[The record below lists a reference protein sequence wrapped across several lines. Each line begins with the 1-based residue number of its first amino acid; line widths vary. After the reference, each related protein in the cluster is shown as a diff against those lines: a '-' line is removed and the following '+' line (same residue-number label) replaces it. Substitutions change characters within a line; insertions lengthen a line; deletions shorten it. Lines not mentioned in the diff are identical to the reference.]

1 MKYAIPLVGGKLS
14 GHFGHCEEFAFF
26 DVDETT
32 GNILNRENLPSPQH
46 QPGVLPAWL
55 AEQGA
60 AIIIAAGIGS
70 RAQSIFS
77 ENNIKVITNVISE
90 DPEKAVLD
98 YINGTLTTGT
108 DMCDH

>member
-26 DVDETT
+26 DIDETT
-32 GNILNRENLPSPQH
+32 GNIIKREMLASPKH

-55 AEQGA
+55 AEQGVSV
-60 AIIIAAGIGS
+60 IIAAGIGS
-70 RAQSIFS
+70 RAQAIFS
-77 ENNIKVITNVISE
+77 ENNIKVITNVLSE

-98 YINGTLTTGT
+98 YLSGTLTTGT

>member
-32 GNILNRENLPSPQH
+32 GNILKRENLASPKH
-46 QPGVLPAWL
+46 QPGILPVWL
-55 AEQGA
+55 AEQGV

-70 RAQSIFS
+70 RAQAIFT
-77 ENNIKVITNVISE
+77 ENNIKVITNVLSE

-98 YINGTLTTGT
+98 HINGTLTTGN